1 MPMRALPL
9 LLLPAVLAACTAAQP
24 AASPSDDA
32 ETARLRNDVQ
42 RLRVENE
49 RLRRIAERPAVEADC
64 PVPEEAYRGQTV
76 EVLLSDLLFE
86 SGSADLTPGGLQR
99 LDEVAARLKLSFAG
113 RRVRVE
119 GHTDTQP
126 IGPTLRTQFPT
137 NWELSTARAT
147 TVLRYLQEVHAMD
160 PARLE
165 AVGMGAYDPLESN
178 ATAEGRARNRRV
190 RIAALPE

>member
-1 MPMRALPL
+1 M
-9 LLLPAVLAACTAAQP
+9 
-24 AASPSDDA
+24 
-32 ETARLRNDVQ
+32 Q
-42 RLRVENE
+42 RLRLENE
-49 RLRRIAERPAVEADC
+49 RLRRIAERPVVPASTC
-64 PVPEEAYRGQTV
+64 PLPQDAYRGQTV

-86 SGSADLTPGGLQR
+86 SGSADLAPGGLQR
-99 LDEVAARLKLSFAG
+99 LDAVAVHLRAQFAG

-147 TVLRYLQEVHAMD
+147 SVVRYLQEVHNMD

-165 AVGMGAYDPLESN
+165 AVGMGAFDPLDSN

-190 RIAALPE
+190 RIAALPD

>member
-1 MPMRALPL
+1 MRALPL
-9 LLLPAVLAACTAAQP
+9 LLLPVVLAACTAAQP
-24 AASPSDDA
+24 TTITPDPEAD
-32 ETARLRNDVQ
+32 RLRADVQ
-42 RLRVENE
+42 RLRTENE

-64 PVPEEAYRGQTV
+64 PMPEEAYRGQTV

-86 SGSADLTPGGLQR
+86 SGSADLTPAGLQR

-126 IGPTLRTQFPT
+126 IGPSLRTQFPT

-160 PARLE
+160 PARME
-165 AVGMGAYDPLESN
+165 AVGMGAFDPVESN